1 MSGLKGRVDKLYTG
15 TVSTVTSEIRVT
27 KDDQVL
33 KQKVI
38 GNNKKKVIRIVVR
51 L

>member
-1 MSGLKGRVDKLYTG
+1 MSGLKGRVDRLFTG
-15 TVSTVTSEIRVT
+15 TISTVISKITVT

-33 KQKVI
+33 KEKVI
-38 GNNKKKVIRIVVR
+38 GNNKKKVIQIVVR